1 MNKRSVDTQKRIE
14 TALFQLMQV
23 EKFDSISLTQIA
35 KRAEVSRM
43 SLYRNYKSKED
54 ILKVIFQRLSG
65 QFKLEMTANNL
76 TCLPQLLQ
84 GYFNYFRKNPQVVA
98 AITNAGVEGLVLKAQ
113 TEDLSACFEY
123 FLKCG
128 QQPSPYAVSYY
139 SGAVFAV
146 LILWNQQNYEKPVAE
161 IVARLARI
169 IGKELNEFK
178 LIG

>member
-65 QFKLEMTANNL
+65 YR
-76 TCLPQLLQ
+76 
-84 GYFNYFRKNPQVVA
+84 G
-98 AITNAGVEGLVLKAQ
+98 
-113 TEDLSACFEY
+113 S
-123 FLKCG
+123 
-128 QQPSPYAVSYY
+128 SS
-139 SGAVFAV
+139 
-146 LILWNQQNYEKPVAE
+146 
-161 IVARLARI
+161 
-169 IGKELNEFK
+169 
-178 LIG
+178 